1 MSSPSVNPTGSLIA
15 GRSESP
21 SGMPATASCPI
32 CDRASLSPP
41 LEKVGNYSLFSC
53 QECGLQ
59 FWSPRVL
66 PTSEWYELMYSGRDA
81 RLLPLEPGHKYFLS
95 DPKAPRSGDLLDVG
109 CGTGNFLAASRGKGF
124 RVSGTELD
132 RSAANFA
139 RQKLSLENI
148 FPFSVIDFTAQYPA
162 AKFDV
167 VTFFE
172 VLEHQADPAAFLR
185 SVVSC
190 LRPGGY
196 IALSVPNRDRWL
208 TGPDVFDYPPNHF
221 LRWNEATLRSVLQ
234 RFGFQ
239 ILSVRQQPVDFPYAV
254 SMINMALRSGLTK
267 KVTGREDIFFRD
279 VMQMGAAEAAAVI
292 REVPTTRQR
301 LMATLGK
308 VKRGLCYPLA
318 GAALPYLRLRGYKA
332 AYLYCLAKLSS
343 T

>member
-1 MSSPSVNPTGSLIA
+1 MGSMAA
-15 GRSESP
+15 GQNESP
-21 SGMPATASCPI
+21 SATPASASCPI
-32 CDRASLSPP
+32 CDRAAAGPA
-41 LEKVGNYSLFSC
+41 LEQQGSYSLFSC
-53 QECGLQ
+53 PLCGLQ

-81 RLLPLEPGHKYFLS
+81 KLLPLEPGHKYFLS

-109 CGTGNFLAASRGKGF
+109 CGTGNFLVASRDKGF

-132 RSAANFA
+132 ASAAKFA
-139 RQKLSLENI
+139 REKLSLENI
-148 FPFSVIDFTAQYPA
+148 FPFSIVDFTAQYPV
-162 AKFDV
+162 AKYDV

-172 VLEHQADPAAFLR
+172 VLEHQADPAAFLN

-190 LRPGGY
+190 VRPGGT

-221 LRWNEATLRSVLQ
+221 LRWNEAALRNILR

-239 ILSVRQQPVDFPYAV
+239 IVSVRQQPVDFPYAV
-254 SMINMALRSGLTK
+254 SMINMALRSGLTR
-267 KVTGREDIFFRD
+267 KVTGREDVFFRD
-279 VMQMGAAEAAAVI
+279 VMQMDKAKAVAVS
-292 REVPTTRQR
+292 RETPSARQR
-301 LMATLGK
+301 VMSTLGK

-332 AYLYCLAKLSS
+332 AYLYCLAKLC
-343 T
+343 